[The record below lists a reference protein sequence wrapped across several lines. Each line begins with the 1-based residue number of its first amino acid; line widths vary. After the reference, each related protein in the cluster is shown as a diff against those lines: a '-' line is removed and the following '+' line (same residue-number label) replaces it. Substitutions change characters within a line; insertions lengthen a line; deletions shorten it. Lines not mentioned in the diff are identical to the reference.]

1 MADIN
6 NNEKNMQAT
15 EFKELLKVY
24 TEHSLYTYEV
34 DADGKIVLDA
44 DGNPVIIPSQSELPP
59 QTRVVA
65 ESLTGIQKLLEA
77 KDVQLDE
84 RMSFVE
90 DKFSELDTELTNKV
104 NNNLDAIITSIDT
117 EENRAKKSEK
127 DLSDRIKKEKDRL
140 DDFFKA
146 AEVGDIA
153 IDTLVEIQKWINN
166 DETDTANLLIRIG
179 GIEDNLD
186 AEIVSREAAIETEQ
200 QRAKTEELRLADSI
214 DKTNKTF
221 RAECDILYNSL
232 DAEANSRLTAYN
244 ELQSK
249 INAEVMRSGQKDI
262 ELEHTL
268 ATATATLNSTIDNR
282 ITEESL
288 ARETGFAKVNAELD
302 LVHTEVN
309 KKIDNEIS
317 SCIDA
322 NNSLRNELYKEI
334 ADREDAIIKIQE
346 KIGEEVAR
354 STDYTDTKVKTLK
367 DSISNN
373 YYTREIINNFN
384 SELHTNIN
392 TEAAV
397 RATTDDALDKRI
409 TALEREVVLISC
421 GNSKF

>member
-6 NNEKNMQAT
+6 QTNNKEMQVS
-15 EFKELLKVY
+15 EFENLLQVY
-24 TEHSLYTYEV
+24 TEHTLKNDS
-34 DADGKIVLDA
+34 
-44 DGNPVIIPSQSELPP
+44 SLPP
-59 QTRVVA
+59 QTRVVKEHLDRIENILA
-65 ESLTGIQKLLEA
+65 A
-77 KDVQLDE
+77 KDTELDS
-84 RMSFVE
+84 RVSFVE
-90 DKFSELDTELTNKV
+90 KGFEQLNSNITSKV
-104 NNNLDAIITSIDT
+104 DSNFDSIITSIDT
-117 EENRAKKSEK
+117 EVNRAKKSEK
-127 DLSDRIKKEKDRL
+127 ELSDRISTEKERL

-166 DETDTANLLIRIG
+166 DETDTANLLIRVG
-179 GIEDNLD
+179 GIEDDLD
-186 AEIVSREAAIETEQ
+186 TEKASREAAIEAEQ

-214 DKTNKTF
+214 DKTNKAF
-221 RAECDILYNSL
+221 RTECDILYNSL
-232 DAEANSRLTAYN
+232 DAETNNRLTACN

-249 INAEVMRSGQKDI
+249 INAEVVRSGQKDI

-268 ATATATLNSTIDNR
+268 ATAIVTLNSTIDNR

-334 ADREDAIIKIQE
+334 ADREDTIIKIQE
-346 KIGEEVAR
+346 KIGEEANR
-354 STDYTDTKVKTLK
+354 SADYADTKVKTLE
-367 DSISNN
+367 DSIIAN

-384 SELHTNIN
+384 SELHTDIN
-392 TEAAV
+392 AEAVA

-409 TALEREVVLISC
+409 TALEREVILISC

>member
-1 MADIN
+1 
-6 NNEKNMQAT
+6 
-15 EFKELLKVY
+15 
-24 TEHSLYTYEV
+24 
-34 DADGKIVLDA
+34 
-44 DGNPVIIPSQSELPP
+44 
-59 QTRVVA
+59 
-65 ESLTGIQKLLEA
+65 
-77 KDVQLDE
+77 
-84 RMSFVE
+84 
-90 DKFSELDTELTNKV
+90 
-104 NNNLDAIITSIDT
+104 
-117 EENRAKKSEK
+117 
-127 DLSDRIKKEKDRL
+127 
-140 DDFFKA
+140 
-146 AEVGDIA
+146 
-153 IDTLVEIQKWINN
+153 
-166 DETDTANLLIRIG
+166 LI
-179 GIEDNLD
+179 
-186 AEIVSREAAIETEQ
+186 
-200 QRAKTEELRLADSI
+200 LADSI

-232 DAEANSRLTAYN
+232 DAETNNRLTAYN

-249 INAEVMRSGQKDI
+249 INAEVVRSGQKDI

-268 ATATATLNSTIDNR
+268 ATAIATVNSTIDNR

-346 KIGEEVAR
+346 KIGEEANR
-354 STDYTDTKVKTLK
+354 SVDYTDTKVKTLE
-367 DSISNN
+367 DSIIAN

-384 SELHTNIN
+384 SELHTNIS
-392 TEAAV
+392 TEATA
-397 RATTDDALDKRI
+397 RATTDDSLDKRI

>member
-6 NNEKNMQAT
+6 QTNNKEMQVS
-15 EFKELLKVY
+15 EFENLLQVY
-24 TEHSLYTYEV
+24 TEHTLKNDS
-34 DADGKIVLDA
+34 
-44 DGNPVIIPSQSELPP
+44 SLPP
-59 QTRVVA
+59 QTRVVKEHLDRIENILA
-65 ESLTGIQKLLEA
+65 A
-77 KDVQLDE
+77 KDTELDS
-84 RMSFVE
+84 RVSFVE
-90 DKFSELDTELTNKV
+90 KGFEQLNSN
-104 NNNLDAIITSIDT
+104 ITSKVDSNFNAVINSINT
-117 EENRAKKSEK
+117 EVNRAKGKEK
-127 DLSDRIKKEKDRL
+127 ELSDRISTEKERL

-166 DETDTANLLIRIG
+166 DETDTANLLIRVG
-179 GIEDNLD
+179 GIEDDLD
-186 AEIVSREAAIETEQ
+186 AEIASREAAIESEQ

-232 DAEANSRLTAYN
+232 DAETNNRLTAYN

-249 INAEVMRSGQKDI
+249 INAEVVRSGQKDI

-268 ATATATLNSTIDNR
+268 ATAIATLNSTIDNR

-288 ARETGFAKVNAELD
+288 ARETGFAKINAELD
-302 LVHTEVN
+302 LVHTEIN

-346 KIGEEVAR
+346 KIDEEANR
-354 STDYTDTKVKTLK
+354 SADYADTKVKTLE
-367 DSISNN
+367 DSIIAN
-373 YYTREIINNFN
+373 YYTREILNNFN
-384 SELHTNIN
+384 SELHTNIS
-392 TEAAV
+392 TEATV
-397 RATTDDALDKRI
+397 RATTDDSLDKRI

>member
-1 MADIN
+1 MDINKTN
-6 NNEKNMQAT
+6 NNEKQVT
-15 EFKELLKVY
+15 EFENLLQVY
-24 TEHSLYTYEV
+24 TENTLKDNS
-34 DADGKIVLDA
+34 
-44 DGNPVIIPSQSELPP
+44 SLPP
-59 QTRVVA
+59 QTRVVK
-65 ESLTGIQKLLEA
+65 EQLDRIENILVA
-77 KDVQLDE
+77 KDTELDS
-84 RMSFVE
+84 RVSFVE
-90 DKFSELDTELTNKV
+90 KGFEQLNSNITSKV
-104 NNNLDAIITSIDT
+104 GNSFDSIITSIDT
-117 EENRAKKSEK
+117 EVNRAKSKEK
-127 DLSDRIKKEKDRL
+127 ELSDRISTEKDRL

-166 DETDTANLLIRIG
+166 DETDTANLLIRVG
-179 GIEDNLD
+179 GVEDNLD
-186 AEIVSREAAIETEQ
+186 AEIASREAAIETEQ

-232 DAEANSRLTAYN
+232 DAEANSRLTTYN

-249 INAEVMRSGQKDI
+249 INAEVMRSSQKDT

-268 ATATATLNSTIDNR
+268 ATAITALNSTIDTR
-282 ITEESL
+282 IIEESL
-288 ARETGFAKVNAELD
+288 AREAGFAKVNAELD

-322 NNSLRNELYKEI
+322 NNILRNELYKEI
-334 ADREDAIIKIQE
+334 ADREDTIIKIQE
-346 KIGEEVAR
+346 KIGEEANR
-354 STDYTDTKVKTLK
+354 SADYADTKVKTLE
-367 DSISNN
+367 DSIIAN

-384 SELHTNIN
+384 SELHTNIS
-392 TEAAV
+392 TEATA

>member
-1 MADIN
+1 MDTTKTN
-6 NNEKNMQAT
+6 NNEKQVT
-15 EFKELLKVY
+15 EFENLLQVY
-24 TEHSLYTYEV
+24 TENTLKDNS
-34 DADGKIVLDA
+34 
-44 DGNPVIIPSQSELPP
+44 SLPP
-59 QTRVVA
+59 QTRIVKGELDRIENVL
-65 ESLTGIQKLLEA
+65 SA
-77 KDVQLDE
+77 K
-84 RMSFVE
+84 
-90 DKFSELDTELTNKV
+90 DTELDFRVSDVEAKFEQLNSTVTSKVDTNFDTVVK
-104 NNNLDAIITSIDT
+104 SI
-117 EENRAKKSEK
+117 EFEVNRAKAEEK
-127 DLSDRIKKEKDRL
+127 ELYSQITAEKERL
-140 DDFFKA
+140 NDFFVA

-166 DETDTANLLIRIG
+166 DETDTANLLIRVG

-186 AEIVSREAAIETEQ
+186 TEIASREAAIETEQ

-249 INAEVMRSGQKDI
+249 INAEVVRSGQKDI

-268 ATATATLNSTIDNR
+268 TTAIATLNSTIDSR

-288 ARETGFAKVNAELD
+288 AREADFVKVNAELD

-334 ADREDAIIKIQE
+334 VDREDAIINVQE
-346 KIGEEVAR
+346 KIGEEAAR

-367 DSISNN
+367 DSISDN

-384 SELHTNIN
+384 SELHTDIN
-392 TEAAV
+392 TEATV
-397 RATTDDALDKRI
+397 RATTDDSLDKRI